1 MSGLLLPPLPKA
13 RKKAVNGNAKGK
25 EGERELARVLTEL
38 GYPASRGQQFKG
50 GTDSPDV
57 VCESLGDYHLEVK
70 RTKTCGLFSP
80 SLLADWDAQA
90 RQDAGQQRTPLVVH
104 RWNGSRQWWVRV
116 LAPVG
121 RPYWQPL
128 EDFLVDVAAGVEA

>member
-57 VCESLGDYHLEVK
+57 VCPSLPGVHWEVK
-70 RTKTCGLFSP
+70 RYATCQLFSP
-80 SLLADWDAQA
+80 AMVASWDAQA
-90 RQDAGQQRTPLVVH
+90 AQDCGTRHPVIAH
-104 RWNGSRQWWVRV
+104 RWNGARQWWVRV
-116 LAPVG
+116 PSAERG
-121 RPYWQPL
+121 AYWQPL
-128 EDFLVDVAAGVEA
+128 EVALPYLRSL